1 MNPANAGFF
10 VYYCILFLSMEKI
23 IAPSILSADF
33 SHLKND
39 IEMVNRSRAQ
49 WFHLDVMD
57 GVFVPNISFGMP
69 VIEAIRKKTTKV
81 LDVHL
86 MIVEPERHISR
97 FKEAGADILTIHLEA
112 STHLHRY
119 IQHIK
124 REGMKAGV
132 ALNPHSGVSLLDN
145 IITEVDLVLLM
156 SVNPGFG
163 GQSFIESSY
172 RKIEQTKE
180 LVIQSGSHAKIEID
194 GGVSNQNAQ
203 KLFRC
208 GADIL
213 VSGSYIFNSK
223 DPLQAIDQM
232 IEKA

>member
-1 MNPANAGFF
+1 
-10 VYYCILFLSMEKI
+10 MEKI

-33 SHLKND
+33 SLLQND
-39 IEMVNRSRAQ
+39 IQMVNQSNAQ

-69 VIEAIRKKTTKV
+69 IIEAIRKKTTKV

-86 MIVEPERHISR
+86 MIVEPDRHISR

-112 STHLHRY
+112 STHLHRSV
-119 IQHIK
+119 QQIK
-124 REGMKAGV
+124 SEGIKAGV
-132 ALNPHSGVSLLDN
+132 ALNPHSGVTLLEN
-145 IITEVDLVLLM
+145 IITDLDLVLLM

-163 GQSFIESSY
+163 GQTFIESIY
-172 RKIEQTKE
+172 RKVEKTKE
-180 LVIQSGSHAKIEID
+180 LITESGSGAKIEVD

-203 KLFRC
+203 KLFDC
-208 GADIL
+208 GADVL

-223 DPLQAIDQM
+223 DPLQAINQL
-232 IEKA
+232 IG